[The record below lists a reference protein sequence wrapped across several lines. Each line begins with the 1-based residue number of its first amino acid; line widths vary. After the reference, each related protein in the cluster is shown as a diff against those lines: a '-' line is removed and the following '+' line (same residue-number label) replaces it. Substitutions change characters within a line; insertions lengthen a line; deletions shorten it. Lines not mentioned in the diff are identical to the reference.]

1 MLFSKK
7 KGLTIDTLIGREAVI
22 DGDLSFAGGLRL
34 DGRVRGNV
42 VALAGQPSM
51 LVLSESGRV
60 EGEVRVAHLVLNGT
74 VAGPV
79 YASELLELQ
88 SQARVHGEVHY
99 AALEMQQGAL
109 VEGRLVPRVQGET
122 RALPAPAEA
131 GASDAAAVGE
141 DAGLANVADAEAASE
156 GADPVPPPAVAEAR
170 AVAGASDAAQA
181 APREESALTAV
192 AGLRQRSAA

>member
-1 MLFSKK
+1 M
-7 KGLTIDTLIGREAVI
+7 
-22 DGDLSFAGGLRL
+22 
-34 DGRVRGNV
+34 
-42 VALAGQPSM
+42 
-51 LVLSESGRV
+51 
-60 EGEVRVAHLVLNGT
+60 LNGT

-99 AALEMQQGAL
+99 AALEMQQGPLSRA
-109 VEGRLVPRVQGET
+109 VSPRVQGET

-156 GADPVPPPAVAEAR
+156 GPIRYCRQPQPR
-170 AVAGASDAAQA
+170 RGLWL
-181 APREESALTAV
+181 APRTPHRRRRAK
-192 AGLRQRSAA
+192 RRR